1 MAPQP
6 PCLLDLFLWPMS
18 KSFYIHTQKNIITNL
33 HSYFRGVPLTVYD
46 SEGIAIIHRTAIF
59 SENVLKWLG
68 TGLKGQAPAVVNSWT
83 GMFAGLI
90 STSYL
95 GIVGTISRFG
105 SMFFFFN
112 LSPSCSLKSTLKV
125 SQALQR

>member
-1 MAPQP
+1 
-6 PCLLDLFLWPMS
+6 MS

-90 STSYL
+90 FL
-95 GIVGTISRFG
+95 LHIWV
-105 SMFFFFN
+105 
-112 LSPSCSLKSTLKV
+112 L
-125 SQALQR
+125 